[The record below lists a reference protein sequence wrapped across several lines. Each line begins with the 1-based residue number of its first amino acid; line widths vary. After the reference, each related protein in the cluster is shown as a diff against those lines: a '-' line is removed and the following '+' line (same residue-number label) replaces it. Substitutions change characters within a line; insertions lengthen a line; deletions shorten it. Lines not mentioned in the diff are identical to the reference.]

1 MDLIFHGPLGMEL
14 SLDRSAGV
22 PRVKAAEHDSPAL
35 LVVGRALTA
44 IEGVPVGEIRDKK
57 SWLAVVAK
65 LQAPE
70 RPLSL
75 SFEAPPEEDPVAA
88 EERARAELQPVAER
102 AECALSTEHI
112 EERFLARERAR
123 MTKDYRT
130 ADAIERE
137 LTLAGVLHD
146 KARWWI
152 PGTSREGPMPCAR
165 DTGALCRY
173 YSAGRPCPHGD
184 RCQFLHADDSRPG
197 ERVPVASSA
206 RPPSPPGLG
215 QRPTRRHLVA
225 ATESTRPPQPPVESE
240 EPAAHGPSDEFIRE
254 RIFARALARRARD
267 HKRADGILA
276 ELGRAGVRLEFVD
289 SNSRDLVKWTA
300 DGRSGPRPPDDDAI
314 FGMVLAREKARLVK
328 DYAAADRMQAEMAA
342 SGFDIVYRDVTGRED
357 KSRGAVTWFTIDG
370 RTGPP
375 QLSTAE
381 IESRLRALLRER
393 NVCGSRATDLL
404 ADCIARGIGRSENW
418 NSAGGQWFTTH
429 GQRGPMP
436 SLEGNAPGAP
446 PVPSAVSESGGI
458 CTSLGDRHEASWRE
472 ATVGRCPPDAFIR
485 QRLVERAIARLK
497 RDFRRADA
505 IEAELAREG
514 VQTFAVAAPVKG
526 LVRWTT
532 TDGRSGPNPPSD
544 SEIYDMMLAY
554 EQGKHDRFSSKSFH
568 QKLAEMTVSGVVSDN
583 FDRAGRLYKQGALRW
598 FSIDGRTGPPKM
610 SERDIEARVR
620 EWARAQADRNFRRSG
635 DLRDDLAARGVR
647 VDRHDWFTAG
657 PGGLSGPTSLD
668 RNRSRSRSRSPRRS
682 RYDTALPAANHY
694 GPAPPQAPPP
704 ANRYGPAPGKRPRP
718 PSPPGL
724 EQRPTR
730 RHLVAA
736 APAPSEASSSDGF

>member
-75 SFEAPPEEDPVAA
+75 SFEAPAAPPPEEDPIAA

-123 MTKDYRT
+123 MAKDYRT

-206 RPPSPPGLG
+206 PALG
-215 QRPTRRHLVA
+215 ERPTRRHLVA
-225 ATESTRPPQPPVESE
+225 ATES
-240 EPAAHGPSDEFIRE
+240 EPAA
-254 RIFARALARRARD
+254 
-267 HKRADGILA
+267 
-276 ELGRAGVRLEFVD
+276 
-289 SNSRDLVKWTA
+289 
-300 DGRSGPRPPDDDAI
+300 
-314 FGMVLAREKARLVK
+314 
-328 DYAAADRMQAEMAA
+328 
-342 SGFDIVYRDVTGRED
+342 
-357 KSRGAVTWFTIDG
+357 
-370 RTGPP
+370 
-375 QLSTAE
+375 
-381 IESRLRALLRER
+381 
-393 NVCGSRATDLL
+393 
-404 ADCIARGIGRSENW
+404 
-418 NSAGGQWFTTH
+418 
-429 GQRGPMP
+429 RGPMP
-436 SLEGNAPGAP
+436 SLARDAPAAP
-446 PVPSAVSESGGI
+446 PVP
-458 CTSLGDRHEASWRE
+458 RE
-472 ATVGRCPPDAFIR
+472 APVGLCPPDDVIR
-485 QRLVERAIARLK
+485 QRLVERALAKLN

-505 IEAELAREG
+505 IQADLARAG
-514 VQTFAVAAPVKG
+514 VHTSDVKGQVKG

-532 TDGRSGPNPPSD
+532 TDGRSGPKPPSDSEIYDMVLACERAKHTGASSQMIRPMVAEMTISGVVTENRDRSGRAHPHGALRWCCVDGRTGPPKMSEIDIEARVREWARARKDRNFRRSDELEVELAARGVRVDRELGWFTAGPGGLSGPIPSLARDAPAAPPVPREAPVGTCPPDDVIRQRLVERQVAKLQRDFHRADTIEADLARVGVHVSTTRKSLVRWKTTDGRSGPKPPSD
-544 SEIYDMMLAY
+544 SEIYDMMLAF
-554 EQGKHDRFSSKSFH
+554 EQARDGGRNFSETIKRMA
-568 QKLAEMTVSGVVSDN
+568 AEMTVSGVVICH
-583 FDRAGRLYKQGALRW
+583 FDRTGTRRKHGALRW
-598 FSIDGRTGPPKM
+598 FCVDGRSGPPKM

-620 EWARAQADRNFRRSG
+620 EWARAQADRNFRRS
-635 DLRDDLAARGVR
+635 DELRADLAARGVR
-647 VDRHDWFTAG
+647 VDPGQWWFTAG
-657 PGGLSGPTSLD
+657 PGELAGPIPSLD
-668 RNRSRSRSRSPRRS
+668 RKRSRSHSPRRS
-682 RYDTALPAANHY
+682 RHDT
-694 GPAPPQAPPP
+694 
-704 ANRYGPAPGKRPRP
+704 APGKRPRP
-718 PSPPGL
+718 PSPGL
-724 EQRPTR
+724 GQRPTR

>member
-75 SFEAPPEEDPVAA
+75 SFEAPAAPPPEEDPVAA

-123 MTKDYRT
+123 MAKDYRT
-130 ADAIERE
+130 ADAIEKE
-137 LTLAGVLHD
+137 LTLAGVNHN

-206 RPPSPPGLG
+206 RRSRSRSRSRSPRRRRETSPPRRNRHDTAPPGLG
-215 QRPTRRHLVA
+215 QRPTRRHLVSA
-225 ATESTRPPQPPVESE
+225 AESARVPQPPVESE
-240 EPAAHGPSDEFIRE
+240 PAARGPTGDYIRE
-254 RIFARALARRARD
+254 
-267 HKRADGILA
+267 
-276 ELGRAGVRLEFVD
+276 
-289 SNSRDLVKWTA
+289 
-300 DGRSGPRPPDDDAI
+300 PPDDDAI
-314 FGMVLAREKARLVK
+314 FDMVLAQESARIAR
-328 DYAAADRMQAEMAA
+328 DYATADRMRAEMAA
-342 SGFDIVYRDVTGRED
+342 AGLTVVYRDATGRPD
-357 KSRGAVTWFTIDG
+357 KSRGAVTWYTNDG

-375 QLSTAE
+375 SLSTVE
-381 IESRLRALLRER
+381 IESRLRAWIRAR
-393 NVCGSRATDLL
+393 DVDQNHSRTRDLL
-404 ADCIARGIGRSENW
+404 AECAARGIGRSENW
-418 NSAGGQWFTTH
+418 NSAGGQWFTAH

-436 SLEGNAPGAP
+436 SLEGDTPAAP
-446 PVPSAVSESGGI
+446 PVPSA
-458 CTSLGDRHEASWRE
+458 
-472 ATVGRCPPDAFIR
+472 GR
-485 QRLVERAIARLK
+485 
-497 RDFRRADA
+497 
-505 IEAELAREG
+505 
-514 VQTFAVAAPVKG
+514 
-526 LVRWTT
+526 
-532 TDGRSGPNPPSD
+532 
-544 SEIYDMMLAY
+544 
-554 EQGKHDRFSSKSFH
+554 
-568 QKLAEMTVSGVVSDN
+568 
-583 FDRAGRLYKQGALRW
+583 GALRW
-598 FSIDGRTGPPKM
+598 FTIDGRTGPPKM
-610 SERDIEARVR
+610 SEREIDARLR
-620 EWARAQADRNFRRSG
+620 EWVRAREDNMRLSHE
-635 DLRDDLAARGVR
+635 LRADLAARGVR
-647 VDRHDWFTAG
+647 VAPGQGWYTAG
-657 PGGLSGPTSLD
+657 PNGLSGPMPSLD
-668 RNRSRSRSRSPRRS
+668 RKRSRSRSPRRS
-682 RYDTALPAANHY
+682 RHDT
-694 GPAPPQAPPP
+694 
-704 ANRYGPAPGKRPRP
+704 APGKRPRP

-724 EQRPTR
+724 GQRPTR

>member
-22 PRVKAAEHDSPAL
+22 PRVKDAEHDSPAL

-184 RCQFLHADDSRPG
+184 RCQFLHTDDSRPG

-342 SGFDIVYRDVTGRED
+342 SGFESY
-357 KSRGAVTWFTIDG
+357 
-370 RTGPP
+370 
-375 QLSTAE
+375 TA
-381 IESRLRALLRER
+381 
-393 NVCGSRATDLL
+393 T
-404 ADCIARGIGRSENW
+404 
-418 NSAGGQWFTTH
+418 
-429 GQRGPMP
+429 
-436 SLEGNAPGAP
+436 
-446 PVPSAVSESGGI
+446 
-458 CTSLGDRHEASWRE
+458 
-472 ATVGRCPPDAFIR
+472 
-485 QRLVERAIARLK
+485 
-497 RDFRRADA
+497 RRAA
-505 IEAELAREG
+505 KTKA
-514 VQTFAVAAPVKG
+514 
-526 LVRWTT
+526 
-532 TDGRSGPNPPSD
+532 
-544 SEIYDMMLAY
+544 
-554 EQGKHDRFSSKSFH
+554 
-568 QKLAEMTVSGVVSDN
+568 
-583 FDRAGRLYKQGALRW
+583 
-598 FSIDGRTGPPKM
+598 
-610 SERDIEARVR
+610 
-620 EWARAQADRNFRRSG
+620 
-635 DLRDDLAARGVR
+635 
-647 VDRHDWFTAG
+647 AG
-657 PGGLSGPTSLD
+657 P
-668 RNRSRSRSRSPRRS
+668 
-682 RYDTALPAANHY
+682 
-694 GPAPPQAPPP
+694 
-704 ANRYGPAPGKRPRP
+704 
-718 PSPPGL
+718 
-724 EQRPTR
+724 
-730 RHLVAA
+730 
-736 APAPSEASSSDGF
+736 

>member
-123 MTKDYRT
+123 MAKDYRT
-130 ADAIERE
+130 ADAIEKE
-137 LTLAGVLHD
+137 LTLAGVNHN

-152 PGTSREGPMPCAR
+152 PGTSREGPMPRAR

-206 RPPSPPGLG
+206 PALG
-215 QRPTRRHLVA
+215 ERPTRRHLVA
-225 ATESTRPPQPPVESE
+225 ATES
-240 EPAAHGPSDEFIRE
+240 EPAA
-254 RIFARALARRARD
+254 
-267 HKRADGILA
+267 
-276 ELGRAGVRLEFVD
+276 
-289 SNSRDLVKWTA
+289 
-300 DGRSGPRPPDDDAI
+300 
-314 FGMVLAREKARLVK
+314 
-328 DYAAADRMQAEMAA
+328 
-342 SGFDIVYRDVTGRED
+342 
-357 KSRGAVTWFTIDG
+357 
-370 RTGPP
+370 
-375 QLSTAE
+375 
-381 IESRLRALLRER
+381 
-393 NVCGSRATDLL
+393 
-404 ADCIARGIGRSENW
+404 
-418 NSAGGQWFTTH
+418 
-429 GQRGPMP
+429 RGPMP
-436 SLEGNAPGAP
+436 SLARDAPAAP
-446 PVPSAVSESGGI
+446 PVP
-458 CTSLGDRHEASWRE
+458 RE
-472 ATVGRCPPDAFIR
+472 APVGRCPPDEVIR
-485 QRLVERAIARLK
+485 DRLIERAMAKLN

-505 IEAELAREG
+505 IQADLARAG
-514 VQTFAVAAPVKG
+514 VHTSDVKGQMKG

-532 TDGRSGPNPPSD
+532 TDGRSGPKPPSD
-544 SEIYDMMLAY
+544 SEIYDMMLAF
-554 EQGKHDRFSSKSFH
+554 EQARDGGRNFSETIKRMA
-568 QKLAEMTVSGVVSDN
+568 AEMTVSGVVICH
-583 FDRAGRLYKQGALRW
+583 FDRTGTRRKHGALRW
-598 FSIDGRTGPPKM
+598 FCVDGRSGPPKM

-620 EWARAQADRNFRRSG
+620 EWARAQADRNFRRSD
-635 DLRDDLAARGVR
+635 DLRAELAARGVR
-647 VDRHDWFTAG
+647 VDPGQWWFTAG
-657 PGGLSGPTSLD
+657 PGELAGPIPSLD
-668 RNRSRSRSRSPRRS
+668 RKRSRSHSPRRS
-682 RYDTALPAANHY
+682 RHDT
-694 GPAPPQAPPP
+694 
-704 ANRYGPAPGKRPRP
+704 APGKRPRP
-718 PSPPGL
+718 PSPGL
-724 EQRPTR
+724 GQRPTR